1 MQKRKLQVFVSST
14 FIDLKEERQSAV
26 EAILNAG
33 HIPAGM
39 ELFKAGDESQWNIIK
54 DWIEESDVYM
64 LIVGGRYGSIE
75 PKSGKSYTQLE
86 YEYAIELGKPFF
98 AIVIKDDLT
107 DKKAKKKGAKIED
120 FKEVHN
126 LSKLQEFK
134 TTVLTKIVKFAED
147 LKDIKLAVGE
157 SLNEMSR
164 RDNLKGWVKADDT
177 DYSSISEE
185 LARLSKENSE
195 LKSILEEI
203 GKEKIIGGKKIPEWI
218 EFLKTKKLIE
228 NSILEESNRRIIC
241 TNFFHLFMII
251 GLAIVKNATKPDNSD
266 LKYISNLNLVLSN
279 NPLHLT
285 EWGTQLLMY
294 VENQD
299 IDWKEGC
306 LEYIESSIP
315 KRNDY
320 DDEMMFAGK
329 YDKKTK

>member
-64 LIVGGRYGSIE
+64 LILGGRYGSIE

-98 AIVIKDDLT
+98 AIVIKDDWT
-107 DKKAKKKGAKIED
+107 DKKAKKKGVKIED

-126 LSKLQEFK
+126 LNKLQEFK
-134 TTVLTKIVKFAED
+134 ATVLTKIVKFAED

-164 RDNLKGWVKADDT
+164 RENLKGWVKADDINYGKSL
-177 DYSSISEE
+177 DE
-185 LARLSKENSE
+185 LARLSKENDE
-195 LKSILEEI
+195 LKSKLAELNKEEKINGLPILEMVDFLKNNI
-203 GKEKIIGGKKIPEWI
+203 FDSNDSLLYRMNGKK
-218 EFLKTKKLIE
+218 FRSN
-228 NSILEESNRRIIC
+228 NSLE
-241 TNFFHLFMII
+241 LLM
-251 GLAIVKNATKPDNSD
+251 GLAKEPYHKSENALKNKTVRFLMNQRLITSD
-266 LKYISNLNLVLSN
+266 AI
-279 NPLHLT
+279 LT
-285 EWGTQLLMY
+285 ENGLLLFTY
-294 VENQD
+294 VEQNKIQWHNN
-299 IDWKEGC
+299 I
-306 LEYIESSIP
+306 EYEVP
-315 KRNDY
+315 F
-320 DDEMMFAGK
+320 MG
-329 YDKKTK
+329 

>member
-1 MQKRKLQVFVSST
+1 MQNRKLQVFVSST

-64 LIVGGRYGSIE
+64 LILGGRYGSIE

-107 DKKAKKKGAKIED
+107 DKKAKKKGVKIED

-134 TTVLTKIVKFAED
+134 ATVLTKIVKFAED

-157 SLNEMSR
+157 SLNDMSR
-164 RDNLKGWVKADDT
+164 RENLKGWVKADDT

-195 LKSILEEI
+195 LKNQLDEINKEEI
-203 GKEKIIGGKKIPEWI
+203 FGQAKISEWI
-218 EFLKTKKLIE
+218 DILTSNKLSVGIGYGSDDGHFYFN
-228 NSILEESNRRIIC
+228 NSLQ
-241 TNFFHLFMII
+241 LFMII
-251 GLAIVKNATKPDNSD
+251 ALNETRKASNIENTNIAFLINRN
-266 LKYISNLNLVLSN
+266 LISPKCL
-279 NPLHLT
+279 LT
-285 EWGTQLLMY
+285 EWGTRILNYVQL
-294 VENQD
+294 NN
-299 IDWKEGC
+299 INWKGNK
-306 LEYIESSIP
+306 IE
-315 KRNDY
+315 R
-320 DDEMMFAGK
+320 E
-329 YDKKTK
+329 

>member
-14 FIDLKEERQSAV
+14 FIDLKEERQTAV

-64 LIVGGRYGSIE
+64 LILGGRYGSIE

-98 AIVIKDDLT
+98 AIVIKDDWT
-107 DKKAKKKGAKIED
+107 DKKAKKKGVKIED

-134 TTVLTKIVKFAED
+134 ATVLAKIVKFVED

-195 LKSILEEI
+195 LKSELNEI
-203 GKEKIIGGKKIPEWI
+203 NSQEKINGIKVSQMLKLLKEKELDYKEIFKYYMYDEEYGCTDSLELFMSIGIPNNYS
-218 EFLKTKKLIE
+218 
-228 NSILEESNRRIIC
+228 NSIGLQDVEELR
-241 TNFFHLFMII
+241 FLM
-251 GLAIVKNATKPDNSD
+251 
-266 LKYISNLNLVLSN
+266 NLNLITIDAKITEKGSLLYTHVLQN
-279 NPLHLT
+279 GIRWQN
-285 EWGTQLLMY
+285 
-294 VENQD
+294 ENF
-299 IDWKEGC
+299 
-306 LEYIESSIP
+306 IE
-315 KRNDY
+315 
-320 DDEMMFAGK
+320 E
-329 YDKKTK
+329 

>member
-64 LIVGGRYGSIE
+64 LILGGRYGSIE

-98 AIVIKDDLT
+98 AIVIKDDWT
-107 DKKAKKKGAKIED
+107 DKKAKKKGVKIED

-134 TTVLTKIVKFAED
+134 ATVLTKIVKFAED

-164 RDNLKGWVKADDT
+164 RENLKGWVKADDT

-195 LKSILEEI
+195 LRSQLDEI
-203 GKEKIIGGKKIPEWI
+203 NDNESIGGKMPLDWVELLESKKVDSKFTFMMKGEKRIFRPEDY
-218 EFLKTKKLIE
+218 LD
-228 NSILEESNRRIIC
+228 
-241 TNFFHLFMII
+241 LFN
-251 GLAIVKNATKPDNSD
+251 AIANGSA
-266 LKYISNLNLVLSN
+266 
-279 NPLHLT
+279 LT
-285 EWGTQLLMY
+285 ENYLHYVDIRYLMHLNFITSDGILTERGTQLLLFID
-294 VENQD
+294 EN
-299 IDWKEGC
+299 E
-306 LEYIESSIP
+306 L
-315 KRNDY
+315 
-320 DDEMMFAGK
+320 F
-329 YDKKTK
+329 

>member
-64 LIVGGRYGSIE
+64 LILGGRYGSIE

-98 AIVIKDDLT
+98 AIIIKDDWT
-107 DKKAKKKGAKIED
+107 DKKAKKKGVKIED
-120 FKEVHN
+120 IKEVHN

-134 TTVLTKIVKFAED
+134 ATVLKKIVKFAED

-164 RDNLKGWVKADDT
+164 RDNLKGWVKANDT
-177 DYSSISEE
+177 DYASISEQ
-185 LARLSKENSE
+185 LARLIKENDE
-195 LKSILEEI
+195 LKSQLAEI
-203 GKEKIIGGKKIPEWI
+203 NTDKIIGGKSVEEFIAFLENRNLSYTCKYFNIRRLVTLNNFLQLFMAVGLGKEFQTPYRDVDLRFLINLNLFVTGRILILSEWGTT
-218 EFLKTKKLIE
+218 LLVHV
-228 NSILEESNRRIIC
+228 ESNR
-241 TNFFHLFMII
+241 
-251 GLAIVKNATKPDNSD
+251 
-266 LKYISNLNLVLSN
+266 
-279 NPLHLT
+279 
-285 EWGTQLLMY
+285 
-294 VENQD
+294 
-299 IDWKEGC
+299 IDWNNQNE
-306 LEYIESSIP
+306 
-315 KRNDY
+315 
-320 DDEMMFAGK
+320 
-329 YDKKTK
+329 

>member
-98 AIVIKDDLT
+98 AIVIKDDWT
-107 DKKAKKKGAKIED
+107 DKKAKKKGVKIED

-134 TTVLTKIVKFAED
+134 ATVLTKIVKFAED

-164 RDNLKGWVKADDT
+164 RDNLKGWVKTDDT

-195 LKSILEEI
+195 LKSQLSELNKEEKINGMTILEMI
-203 GKEKIIGGKKIPEWI
+203 NYLKNNIFDSNDSVLYRVNGKR
-218 EFLKTKKLIE
+218 FRA
-228 NSILEESNRRIIC
+228 NNYLE
-241 TNFFHLFMII
+241 LLI
-251 GLAIVKNATKPDNSD
+251 GLAKEPYYLAENLLKNKTLRFLMNQRLITSD
-266 LKYISNLNLVLSN
+266 GI
-279 NPLHLT
+279 LT
-285 EWGTQLLMY
+285 ENGSSLFMY
-294 VENQD
+294 VEQNK
-299 IDWKEGC
+299 IYWHNNI
-306 LEYIESSIP
+306 EYEVP
-315 KRNDY
+315 F
-320 DDEMMFAGK
+320 MG
-329 YDKKTK
+329 

>member
-98 AIVIKDDLT
+98 AIVIKDDWT
-107 DKKAKKKGAKIED
+107 DRKAKKKGVKIED

-134 TTVLTKIVKFAED
+134 ATVLTKIVKFAED

-195 LKSILEEI
+195 LKSQLAFQNNSEEI
-203 GKEKIIGGKKIPEWI
+203 KMIDFLNTTHISDTFKQIHEYEIRTLFDYFMGIAYNLYPEPTGS
-218 EFLKTKKLIE
+218 EY
-228 NSILEESNRRIIC
+228 
-241 TNFFHLFMII
+241 
-251 GLAIVKNATKPDNSD
+251 DD
-266 LKYISNLNLVLSN
+266 LKRLRNHNLILGDAQKLSEKGKQLFSFIEIN
-279 NPLHLT
+279 DVPRQKNP
-285 EWGTQLLMY
+285 
-294 VENQD
+294 N
-299 IDWKEGC
+299 
-306 LEYIESSIP
+306 IP
-315 KRNDY
+315 KRSQ
-320 DDEMMFAGK
+320 FFL
-329 YDKKTK
+329 

>member
-98 AIVIKDDLT
+98 AIVIKDDWT
-107 DKKAKKKGAKIED
+107 DKKAKKKGVKIED

-134 TTVLTKIVKFAED
+134 KTVLTKIVKFAED

-195 LKSILEEI
+195 LKSQLAEINVSESISGKLPSDWVELLE
-203 GKEKIIGGKKIPEWI
+203 GKRVDSKFTFMMKGAKN
-218 EFLKTKKLIE
+218 L
-228 NSILEESNRRIIC
+228 LEPKNYLD
-241 TNFFHLFMII
+241 LFMAIAN
-251 GLAIVKNATKPDNSD
+251 GSALTQNYLAYVDIRY
-266 LKYISNLNLVLSN
+266 LMHLNFITQDGI
-279 NPLHLT
+279 LT
-285 EWGTQLLMY
+285 ERGTQLLLFID
-294 VENQD
+294 ENELF
-299 IDWKEGC
+299 W
-306 LEYIESSIP
+306 Y
-315 KRNDY
+315 
-320 DDEMMFAGK
+320 K
-329 YDKKTK
+329 Y

>member
-1 MQKRKLQVFVSST
+1 MQQKRKLQVFVSST

-86 YEYAIELGKPFF
+86 YEYAIDLGKPFF
-98 AIVIKDDLT
+98 AIVIKDDWT
-107 DKKAKKKGAKIED
+107 DKKAKKKGVKIED

-134 TTVLTKIVKFAED
+134 ATVLTKIVKFAED

-164 RDNLKGWVKADDT
+164 RENLKGWVKADDT

-195 LKSILEEI
+195 LKSQLDEINKEERI
-203 GKEKIIGGKKIPEWI
+203 NGMTLSPEPP
-218 EFLKTKKLIE
+218 
-228 NSILEESNRRIIC
+228 N
-241 TNFFHLFMII
+241 
-251 GLAIVKNATKPDNSD
+251 
-266 LKYISNLNLVLSN
+266 
-279 NPLHLT
+279 
-285 EWGTQLLMY
+285 
-294 VENQD
+294 
-299 IDWKEGC
+299 
-306 LEYIESSIP
+306 
-315 KRNDY
+315 
-320 DDEMMFAGK
+320 
-329 YDKKTK
+329 

>member
-64 LIVGGRYGSIE
+64 LILGGRYGSIE

-98 AIVIKDDLT
+98 AIVIKDDWT

-134 TTVLTKIVKFAED
+134 ATVLKKIVKFAED

-164 RDNLKGWVKADDT
+164 RDNLKGWVKADDI
-177 DYSSISEE
+177 DDRKNLAE

-195 LKSILEEI
+195 LKGQLDLQNNSKENKIISLLKSSNIEENTYQQI
-203 GKEKIIGGKKIPEWI
+203 PEYEIKTLFDYFMGIAYGIYPKYIGMGLNNEEFRLLRNYNLLQESSQKLSEKGKELFSFIQINDVLRQKKPAS
-218 EFLKTKKLIE
+218 FK
-228 NSILEESNRRIIC
+228 NSSN
-241 TNFFHLFMII
+241 
-251 GLAIVKNATKPDNSD
+251 
-266 LKYISNLNLVLSN
+266 YI
-279 NPLHLT
+279 
-285 EWGTQLLMY
+285 
-294 VENQD
+294 
-299 IDWKEGC
+299 
-306 LEYIESSIP
+306 
-315 KRNDY
+315 
-320 DDEMMFAGK
+320 
-329 YDKKTK
+329 